1 MAQALDK
8 RVSEIH
14 QDEKPFNLLLIDL
27 DNFKPVNDTF
37 GHKAGDELLI
47 SVAQRLQLLLGP
59 NDIAARLG
67 GDEFAILQHVSDN
80 AIKEAIGW
88 RSGYSCAEHPVYLE
102 HAYFFHQLQ
111 YRYHHRAVSGQ

>member
-1 MAQALDK
+1 M
-8 RVSEIH
+8 
-14 QDEKPFNLLLIDL
+14 IDL

-80 AIKEAIGW
+80 AIREANRLAKRII
-88 RSGYSCAEHPVYLE
+88 RALRV
-102 HAYFFHQLQ
+102 
-111 YRYHHRAVSGQ
+111 HHSPGARILFPSAVASVSPPRHIRATIPRH